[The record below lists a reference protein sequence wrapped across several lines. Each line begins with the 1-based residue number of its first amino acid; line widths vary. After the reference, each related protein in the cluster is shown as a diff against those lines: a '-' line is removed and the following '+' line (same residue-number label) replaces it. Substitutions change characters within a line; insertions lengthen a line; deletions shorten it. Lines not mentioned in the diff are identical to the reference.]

1 MTAPRL
7 RTLHSRLLTQAAAQ
21 GDRLVTDGL
30 ARVGARKWHYA
41 VLATL
46 DDSGPSSQAE
56 LSRRTGIYR
65 SDMVAVLNELVRDGY
80 AERVP
85 DPDDQRRNVITMTES
100 GTARLHELDSV
111 LSGLQEELLTP
122 LTARQ
127 REQLAALLTKLV
139 DHHSGHQ

>member
-1 MTAPRL
+1 MPSPRL
-7 RTLHSRLLTQAAAQ
+7 RALPSRLLSQAAIH
-21 GDRLVTDGL
+21 GDRLVSDGL

-46 DDSGPSSQAE
+46 ADSGSSSQAE

-65 SDMVAVLNELVRDGY
+65 SDMVAVLNELEHDGY

-85 DPDDQRRNVITMTES
+85 DPADHRRNIITLTES
-100 GTARLHELDSV
+100 GIARLHELDA
-111 LSGLQEELLTP
+111 LLNGLQDELLTP
-122 LTARQ
+122 LTAAQRRQ
-127 REQLAALLTKLV
+127 LTALLTRLV